1 MRDKIHE
8 LEQSYAMVHDIFNP
22 IKGSSDDEV
31 YLQFLGDDPTREVF
45 YKSMNAFIKNLNECF
60 VLQDF
65 VHEFKH
71 LDLYKRELKKFMEL
85 RKSASLQYAD
95 RVDLTEYKQ
104 SLVNILDKYVDA
116 RGVELL
122 TKQINITDRKQFE
135 EAVEN
140 LGSDK
145 SKAEAIAAQ
154 TEKTIKEKLNSDPEF
169 YERFSRKITEIIEK
183 MRQGKLADIEALKQL
198 KMIRDHVIDKK
209 DDELPVRIEE
219 HQGSDVLY
227 RNLKPLFAKHQIGE
241 SEYEEIVLDI
251 FAILHRETIVDWY
264 KNIDVKRKMMNILDD
279 YLYDIVK
286 TQRDIDLDSDEISTI
301 ITTIMQLSENNFEIF
316 QP

>member
-1 MRDKIHE
+1 MKLFGNYDENDVKGTLIDVREKIQE
-8 LEQSYAMVHDIFNP
+8 LEQNYAQVHDLFNP

-31 YLQFLGDDPTREVF
+31 YLQFLKDDPTREIF

-65 VHEFKH
+65 VHAFPH
-71 LDLYKRELKKFMEL
+71 LDLYKRELKKFLEL
-85 RKSASLQYAD
+85 RKSASLRYAD
-95 RVDLTEYKQ
+95 RVDLAEYKQ

-122 TKQINITDRKQFE
+122 TKQINITDREQFE

-154 TEKTIKEKLNSDPEF
+154 TDKITKEKMDSDPEF
-169 YERFSRKITEIIEK
+169 YERFSKKITEIIEK
-183 MRQGKLADIEALKQL
+183 MRQGKLADIEALKEL
-198 KMIRDHVIDKK
+198 RMIRDHVIEKK
-209 DDELPVRIEE
+209 DDDLPQSIQEKP
-219 HQGSDVLY
+219 GADVLY
-227 RNLKPLFAKHQIGE
+227 RNIKQLFSQHEID
-241 SEYEEIVLDI
+241 EERYVQIVLDI
-251 FAILHRETIVDWY
+251 FTLLHREAIVDWY
-264 KNIDVKRKMMNILDD
+264 KNIDVKRKMMNSIDD

-286 TQRDIDLDSDEISTI
+286 KD
-301 ITTIMQLSENNFEIF
+301 M
-316 QP
+316 

>member
-1 MRDKIHE
+1 
-8 LEQSYAMVHDIFNP
+8 MVHDIFNP